1 MPRRAVTGARIICDE
16 ARTQGILEE
25 GLRRAQSVS
34 NRQRGQ
40 RPIINKDG
48 AFAYRDGGWWTLAAP
63 INGKP
68 QYTRGNILAKAQFK
82 TEDLGSMW
90 AEKLDD
96 DTLRTVEIIL
106 AIDGAVQKTAEAV
119 KTAAQAA
126 EAAREDARPA
136 REDARAEQVRRCRI
150 ERGRP
155 HDAGHRDSAR
165 RDQRPNLAART
176 CLRQEEEIQ

>member
-25 GLRRAQSVS
+25 GLRCAQSVS

-68 QYTRGNILAKAQFK
+68 QYTRGKTLVEAQFK

-96 DTLRTVEIIL
+96 DASRTAEIIL

-126 EAAREDARPA
+126 EAAREDARAA

>member
-96 DTLRTVEIIL
+96 DALRTVEIIL

-126 EAAREDARPA
+126 EAAREH
-136 REDARAEQVRRCRI
+136 ARAEHVRRCRI